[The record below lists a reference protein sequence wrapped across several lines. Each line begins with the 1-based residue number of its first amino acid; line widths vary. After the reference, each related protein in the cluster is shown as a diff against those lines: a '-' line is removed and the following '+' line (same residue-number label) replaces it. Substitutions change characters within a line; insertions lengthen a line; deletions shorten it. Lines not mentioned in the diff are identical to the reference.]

1 MYKVR
6 VYYKDTDAGGVVY
19 YGNYLRFFEAART
32 EFLRERGIDLNRWIE
47 EGVTFVVVHAEVDYL
62 VSARYNDL
70 LLVETSCSDVLGARF
85 DLTYQVFR
93 EEDHGLLATG
103 MTRMACV
110 GAKGKPVR
118 IPTEVI
124 KTLKEGQRG
133 KR

>member
-47 EGVTFVVVHAEVDYL
+47 EGVTFVVV
-62 VSARYNDL
+62 
-70 LLVETSCSDVLGARF
+70 SDVLGARF